1 MDIAFNTKP
10 AVSFMS
16 VSFDGEV
23 IEELNDHIENEL
35 IGSDAATPM
44 QPIKFSHTLDYVGK
58 MFGDYICRLSGTYMK
73 NSNTDIVTDQN
84 ASEFS
89 QSITGNEH
97 REYDCKI
104 ISMSVDR
111 IFCDTIQQGNTD
123 GELSCVLYLKVPE
136 QISGMVEIP
145 DWGMIDDGKG
155 GETTEGYT
163 HLTWGDV
170 TEPSILKPVT
180 GQYLR
185 PEAGK
190 MIMFPSWL
198 NYCILPFSG
207 EGESRLLTAN
217 ISLTEK

>member
-23 IEELNDHIENEL
+23 IEELNDHIDNEL
-35 IGSDAATPM
+35 IDTAPAKE
-44 QPIKFSHTLDYVGK
+44 PIKFSHTLDYVGK

-89 QSITGNEH
+89 QSVTGNEH

-104 ISMSVDR
+104 INMSVDR
-111 IFCDTIQQGNTD
+111 IFCGTAQEGKTE

-145 DWGMIDDGKG
+145 GYGMVDDGTA
-155 GETTEGYT
+155 GESTEGYT
-163 HLTWGDV
+163 NLSWGDIS
-170 TEPSILKPVT
+170 EPSILKPAT
-180 GQYLR
+180 EQYLR

-198 NYCILPFSG
+198 NYRILPFSG

>member
-35 IGSDAATPM
+35 IDSDAVTPM

-58 MFGDYICRLSGTYMK
+58 MFGEYICRLSGTYMK

-89 QSITGNEH
+89 QSVTGNEH
-97 REYDCKI
+97 REYDCNI

-145 DWGMIDDGKG
+145 GYGMVDDGTA
-155 GETTEGYT
+155 GESTEGYT
-163 HLTWGDV
+163 NLSWGDIS
-170 TEPSILKPVT
+170 EPSILKPAT
-180 GQYLR
+180 EQYLR

-198 NYCILPFSG
+198 NYRILPFSG

>member
-35 IGSDAATPM
+35 IDSDAVTPM

-89 QSITGNEH
+89 QSVTGNEH

-104 ISMSVDR
+104 INMSVDR
-111 IFCDTIQQGNTD
+111 IFCDTAQEGKTE

-145 DWGMIDDGKG
+145 GYGMVDDGTA
-155 GETTEGYT
+155 GESTEGYT
-163 HLTWGDV
+163 NLSWGDIS
-170 TEPSILKPVT
+170 EPSILKPAT
-180 GQYLR
+180 EQYLR

-198 NYCILPFSG
+198 NYRILPFSG

>member
-23 IEELNDHIENEL
+23 IEELNDHIDNEL
-35 IGSDAATPM
+35 IDTATIAKE
-44 QPIKFSHTLDYVGK
+44 PIKFSHTLDYVGK

-89 QSITGNEH
+89 QSVTGSEH

-104 ISMSVDR
+104 INMSVDR
-111 IFCDTIQQGNTD
+111 IFCDTAQEGKTE
-123 GELSCVLYLKVPE
+123 GELSCVLYLKVPK

-145 DWGMIDDGKG
+145 GYGMVDDGTA

-163 HLTWGDV
+163 HLSWGDIS
-170 TEPSILKPVT
+170 EPSILKPVT
-180 GQYLR
+180 EQYLR

-198 NYCILPFSG
+198 NYRILPFSG

>member
-23 IEELNDHIENEL
+23 IEELNDHIDNEL
-35 IGSDAATPM
+35 IDTAHAKE
-44 QPIKFSHTLDYVGK
+44 PIKFSHTLDYVGK

-89 QSITGNEH
+89 QSVTGSEH

-104 ISMSVDR
+104 INMSVDR
-111 IFCDTIQQGNTD
+111 IFCDTAQEGKTE

-145 DWGMIDDGKG
+145 GYGMVDDGTA
-155 GETTEGYT
+155 GESTEGYT
-163 HLTWGDV
+163 NLSWGDIS
-170 TEPSILKPVT
+170 EPSILKPAT
-180 GQYLR
+180 EQYLR

-198 NYCILPFSG
+198 NYRILPFSG

>member
-16 VSFDGEV
+16 VGFDGEV

-111 IFCDTIQQGNTD
+111 IFCDTAQEGKTE

-145 DWGMIDDGKG
+145 GYGMVDDGTA
-155 GETTEGYT
+155 GESTEGYT
-163 HLTWGDV
+163 NLSWGDIS
-170 TEPSILKPVT
+170 EPSILKPAT
-180 GQYLR
+180 EQYLR

-198 NYCILPFSG
+198 NYRILPFSG

>member
-23 IEELNDHIENEL
+23 IEELNDHIDNEL
-35 IGSDAATPM
+35 IDTASAKE
-44 QPIKFSHTLDYVGK
+44 PIKISHTLDYVGK

-73 NSNTDIVTDQN
+73 NSNTDIVTDEK
-84 ASEFS
+84 ASDFAPS
-89 QSITGNEH
+89 VTGNEN
-97 REYDCKI
+97 REYDTQM
-104 ISMSVDR
+104 ISMCVER
-111 IFCDTIQQGNTD
+111 IFCDTAQEGKTE
-123 GELSCVLYLKVPE
+123 GELSCVLYLKVPK

-145 DWGMIDDGKG
+145 GYGMVDDGTA
-155 GETTEGYT
+155 GESTEGYT
-163 HLTWGDV
+163 HLSWGDIS
-170 TEPSILKPVT
+170 EPSILKPVT
-180 GQYLR
+180 EQYLR

-198 NYCILPFSG
+198 NYRILPFSG

-217 ISLTEK
+217 ISLTER

>member
-23 IEELNDHIENEL
+23 IEELNDHIDNEL
-35 IGSDAATPM
+35 IDTAPAKE
-44 QPIKFSHTLDYVGK
+44 PIKFSHTLDYVVK

-89 QSITGNEH
+89 QSVTGSEH

-104 ISMSVDR
+104 INMSVDR
-111 IFCDTIQQGNTD
+111 IFCDTAQEGKTE

-145 DWGMIDDGKG
+145 GYGMVDDGTA
-155 GETTEGYT
+155 GESTEGYT
-163 HLTWGDV
+163 NLSWGDIS
-170 TEPSILKPVT
+170 EPSILKPAT
-180 GQYLR
+180 EQYLR

-198 NYCILPFSG
+198 NYRILPFSG

>member
-35 IGSDAATPM
+35 IDSDAVTPM

-84 ASEFS
+84 ASEVS
-89 QSITGNEH
+89 QSVTGNEH
-97 REYDCKI
+97 REYDCNI

-145 DWGMIDDGKG
+145 GYGMVDDG
-155 GETTEGYT
+155 TT
-163 HLTWGDV
+163 
-170 TEPSILKPVT
+170 
-180 GQYLR
+180 
-185 PEAGK
+185 
-190 MIMFPSWL
+190 
-198 NYCILPFSG
+198 
-207 EGESRLLTAN
+207 LLTLQADEIEVFGKTAN
-217 ISLTEK
+217 ELGTYTVAARDGKQVDIGSYVVIWKKTTRKSQGFGAALRKLG

>member
-1 MDIAFNTKP
+1 
-10 AVSFMS
+10 
-16 VSFDGEV
+16 
-23 IEELNDHIENEL
+23 
-35 IGSDAATPM
+35 
-44 QPIKFSHTLDYVGK
+44 
-58 MFGDYICRLSGTYMK
+58 MK

-89 QSITGNEH
+89 QSVTGCEH

-104 ISMSVDR
+104 INMSVDR
-111 IFCDTIQQGNTD
+111 IFCDTAQEGKTE

-145 DWGMIDDGKG
+145 GYGMVDDGTA
-155 GETTEGYT
+155 GESTEGYT
-163 HLTWGDV
+163 NLSWGDIS
-170 TEPSILKPVT
+170 EPSILKPAT
-180 GQYLR
+180 EQYLR

-198 NYCILPFSG
+198 NYRILPFSG

>member
-23 IEELNDHIENEL
+23 IEELNDHIDNEL
-35 IGSDAATPM
+35 IDTALAKE
-44 QPIKFSHTLDYVGK
+44 PIKFSHTLDYVGK

-73 NSNTDIVTDQN
+73 NSNTDIVTDEK
-84 ASEFS
+84 ASDFAPS
-89 QSITGNEH
+89 VTGNEN
-97 REYDCKI
+97 REYDTQM
-104 ISMSVDR
+104 ISMCVER
-111 IFCDTIQQGNTD
+111 IFCDTAQEGKTE
-123 GELSCVLYLKVPE
+123 GELSCVLYLKVPK

-145 DWGMIDDGKG
+145 GYGMVDDGTA
-155 GETTEGYT
+155 GESTEGYT
-163 HLTWGDV
+163 NLSWGDIS
-170 TEPSILKPVT
+170 EPSILKPAT
-180 GQYLR
+180 EQYLR

-198 NYCILPFSG
+198 NYRILPFSG

>member
-23 IEELNDHIENEL
+23 IEELNDHIDNEL
-35 IGSDAATPM
+35 IDTAPAKE
-44 QPIKFSHTLDYVGK
+44 PIKFSHTLDYVGK

-89 QSITGNEH
+89 QSVTGSEH

-104 ISMSVDR
+104 INMSVDR
-111 IFCDTIQQGNTD
+111 IFCDTAQEGKTE

-136 QISGMVEIP
+136 QICDSTSRTTTPTTAIARTGRCHMSHYRATTNRLSR
-145 DWGMIDDGKG
+145 G
-155 GETTEGYT
+155 GRQV
-163 HLTWGDV
+163 TWP
-170 TEPSILKPVT
+170 TPRFSIARCSTAPS
-180 GQYLR
+180 
-185 PEAGK
+185 
-190 MIMFPSWL
+190 
-198 NYCILPFSG
+198 
-207 EGESRLLTAN
+207 
-217 ISLTEK
+217 

>member
-23 IEELNDHIENEL
+23 IEELNDHIDNEL
-35 IGSDAATPM
+35 IDTATAIAE
-44 QPIKFSHTLDYVGK
+44 PIKFSHTLDYVGK

-89 QSITGNEH
+89 QSVTGSEH

-104 ISMSVDR
+104 INMSVDR
-111 IFCDTIQQGNTD
+111 IFCDTAQEGKTE

-145 DWGMIDDGKG
+145 GYGMVDDGTA
-155 GETTEGYT
+155 GESTEGYT
-163 HLTWGDV
+163 NLSWGDIS
-170 TEPSILKPVT
+170 EPSILKPAT
-180 GQYLR
+180 EQYLR

-198 NYCILPFSG
+198 NYRILPFSG

>member
-35 IGSDAATPM
+35 IDSDAVTPM

-89 QSITGNEH
+89 QSVTGNEH
-97 REYDCKI
+97 REYDCNI

-145 DWGMIDDGKG
+145 GYGMVDDGTA
-155 GETTEGYT
+155 GESTEGYT
-163 HLTWGDV
+163 HLSWGDIS
-170 TEPSILKPVT
+170 EPSILKPVT
-180 GQYLR
+180 EQYLR

-198 NYCILPFSG
+198 NYRILPFSG

-217 ISLTEK
+217 ISLTER